1 MNRLMIEVAS
11 EEEARAQAIA
21 SLECGTPQPPRYLFR
36 TQEDLL
42 DTLNSH
48 RFAILKALAGAG
60 PIGVQELARQVG
72 RDLSEVHE
80 DARQLSAIGLIDK
93 TDGGKLQFPYDA
105 IDIHLGWQ
113 AAA

>member
-1 MNRLMIEVAS
+1 M
-11 EEEARAQAIA
+11 A